1 MWCGASIAKARSQ
14 SICPPIT
21 SPAGSLGRP
30 VTFSILPKEQEVQLV
45 YPHQYR
51 RSLPRV
57 WLTSTCSAPIWE
69 YLGLLQREASTRTS
83 FACFGEME
91 RSLRLIASPT
101 RCRETSPLTRLGSDT
116 RIPWDSVVQ
125 KKNQPNE

>member
-1 MWCGASIAKARSQ
+1 MWCGASIAKARCQ

-21 SPAGSLGRP
+21 SPASSLGRP
-30 VTFSILPKEQEVQLV
+30 VTFSILPKEQEVQVV
-45 YPHQYR
+45 YPHEYR

-83 FACFGEME
+83 FACFGEIE
-91 RSLRLIASPT
+91 SLLRHIVSPT
-101 RCRETSPLTRLGSDT
+101 RCREPSTLNRTGWLS
-116 RIPWDSVVQ
+116 
-125 KKNQPNE
+125 